1 MNTQPSRIPLGASD
15 APTLTPQPETP
26 SPPAPTPDL
35 GQQTHTLFND
45 ANVLIKREVETW
57 QDRAGNYHSAS
68 MTHIVTG
75 EQADRVKITVH
86 DSRTLK
92 ATING
97 KTYPFPVPENTDLHM
112 INIETQGGN
121 DTVVI
126 GPGVKTAVRIM
137 TGDGKDRVKTGAGYA
152 RVNGGSGNDS
162 IRLGSGGGI
171 AQGGDGDDRMH
182 AGAGNAVL
190 SGGKG
195 NDVLRAGNSANRRLV
210 SLNGDQGND
219 QLHAGGGINVLNG
232 GRGDDRLKG
241 AANTTFYAGAGH
253 DVIESMSKKDRI
265 YAKASDEIHHTG
277 LSKVTHMEVR
287 DVGRKG
293 LEIAGTPEFIDAV
306 QDMLD
311 QLRGSPVGQ
320 RVLEQ
325 MDDFVDAIR
334 SPVTLRESA
343 DMSGSY
349 YYFRN
354 AYSDR
359 PFTGQSSRFQ
369 DKPELGYIKN
379 EVAGSVATH
388 AEIELQTFFTSANS
402 CRPRRCLHSSMS
414 WPMPSMAPPAP
425 TNPETNRLLAPME
438 TPLSAT
444 VSRFS
449 SITSSTKRSASPL
462 RMGNCSITTTIRSP
476 GQPPSTRCP
485 SPKMRYARKWAFR
498 CVIATWGM
506 RRPAQFDE
514 NCQFSQVT
522 TLIFRR

>member
-1 MNTQPSRIPLGASD
+1 MNTQPSRIPLGASA
-15 APTLTPQPETP
+15 APTLAPQPETP

-92 ATING
+92 ATVNG
-97 KTYPFPVPENTDLHM
+97 KTYPFPMPENTDLHM

-171 AQGGDGDDRMH
+171 ALGGDGDDRMH

-195 NDVLRAGNSANRRLV
+195 NDVLRAGKSANRRLV
-210 SLNGDQGND
+210 YLNGDQGND

-253 DVIESMSKKDRI
+253 DVIQSMSKKDRI

-287 DVGRKG
+287 DVGREG

-306 QDMLD
+306 QDVLD

-354 AYSDR
+354 VYSDR
-359 PFTGQSSRFQ
+359 PSSGQSSRFQ

-388 AEIELQTFFTSANS
+388 AEIELQTFHFGQQLSTT
-402 CRPRRCLHSSMS
+402 P
-414 WPMPSMAPPAP
+414 
-425 TNPETNRLLAPME
+425 LLALQHELAHAFNGATGTYQPGNQQAFGPDGNPIE
-438 TPLSAT
+438 RYGQPVFVNNVEYQALGLAIEDGELFDYDNNPLTRPTTLNPLPFTENALRQEMG
-444 VSRFS
+444 V
-449 SITSSTKRSASPL
+449 PL
-462 RMGNCSITTTIRSP
+462 RD
-476 GQPPSTRCP
+476 
-485 SPKMRYARKWAFR
+485 RYL
-498 CVIATWGM
+498 V
-506 RRPAQFDE
+506 DE
-514 NCQFSQVT
+514 APRAV
-522 TLIFRR
+522 